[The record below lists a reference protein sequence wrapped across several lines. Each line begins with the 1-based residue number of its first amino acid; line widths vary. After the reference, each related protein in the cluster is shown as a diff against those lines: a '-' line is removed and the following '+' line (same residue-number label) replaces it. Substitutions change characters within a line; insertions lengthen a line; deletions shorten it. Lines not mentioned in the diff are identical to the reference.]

1 MPERKELDVLALKK
15 LAEKGS
21 PDELTI
27 WKGDALEYVLVTPD
41 TVLAL
46 IERLEKVEHQRN
58 DAECDRTG
66 AEAQLASL
74 QNKARHLLEA
84 MSAEDGRYG
93 NPQEVAAELT
103 AELGDKE

>member
-58 DAECDRTG
+58 EAECDRTG

-74 QNKARHLLEA
+74 REKARAVVEDRIYPYPK
-84 MSAEDGRYG
+84 SAL
-93 NPQEVAAELT
+93 NELA